1 MSESA
6 ENPSPLPR
14 RTRVACKACHARRV
28 KCDAGDGQPCWHCR
42 TRNTTCELIESRRGK
57 YTRQS
62 RGQAKDRRVSRRLR
76 ETREPS
82 TDVVQSSPDIAL
94 NTPNSISSPNGQDAP
109 QPQDEDT
116 NAAFPQPNLSQQT
129 QTQANVRSYCLGD
142 SNSLSYI
149 IEMICSPRG
158 GVAEPVKVHYPIP
171 ASIADRAVLPNRPQ
185 VEVTSL
191 QEALIMPP
199 RNIADR
205 LISAF
210 FNLMHPAFP
219 VLNRRVFIE
228 QYELGQASPLLLQ
241 AVFLIAVTLCDD
253 TLIQDA
259 GFTDRATARKT
270 YYLRAKTL
278 YDVDHETD
286 RSNIAS
292 ALSLMGFWWNGP
304 DDQKDSWYWLGC
316 ATTFAQSINMH
327 RSMARSEFSQE
338 TRSLWRRIWWS
349 IYSRDRHTAACL
361 GRPCRIRD
369 EDCDIEP
376 LTEDDLRFDECYDE
390 ELIPTQKDYH
400 ISYFIEMS
408 NLAVILGDIVIGE
421 FSPRRPALECY
432 KAKNLVERLERWHSQ
447 LPECLRE
454 MPPDESLGASFWAS
468 NLQMAYQ
475 NYYILLFR
483 PKVIENLSPEEAE
496 RDVRARMAAD
506 SITRMAEDMLA
517 SGTIRYG
524 QMHLVPAVFG
534 ALSIHTIVICRKDPI
549 RRQLAGN
556 KSRQCILALSELAKP
571 WPVGLWIMRFFVNLF
586 RRLTGQDSAVS
597 GGAIVNVTSRIANSD
612 AESRGHQLNDNM
624 AASSRPEGAEPTMP
638 TAVNNRIQSRDQQA
652 VDFMPQVTDPLACD
666 SFWAGCLDNS
676 IDVDLLL
683 QHGLGPLLP
692 APFGVAP
699 PDTMGL

>member
-1 MSESA
+1 MTESA
-6 ENPSPLPR
+6 ENPSPLPP

-28 KCDAGDGQPCWHCR
+28 KCDATGDGQPCWHCR

-57 YTRQS
+57 YTRTN
-62 RGQAKDRRVSRRLR
+62 AKDRRVARRLR
-76 ETREPS
+76 EARKAA

-94 NTPNSISSPNGQDAP
+94 NTPNSISSPNAP
-109 QPQDEDT
+109 QTQDEDPTTTFQQT
-116 NAAFPQPNLSQQT
+116 NPSQQAQS
-129 QTQANVRSYCLGD
+129 QTNVRSYCLGD

-191 QEALIMPP
+191 QDALIMPP
-199 RNIADR
+199 RNISDR

-210 FNLMHPAFP
+210 LNIMHPAFP
-219 VLNRRVFIE
+219 VLNRRAFAE
-228 QYELGQASPLLLQ
+228 QYRLGQASPLLLQ

-253 TLIQDA
+253 NLIQDA

-270 YYLRAKTL
+270 FYLRAKTL

-286 RSNIAS
+286 RSSIAS

-327 RSMARSEFSQE
+327 RSRPELSPE

-369 EDCDIEP
+369 EDCDVEL
-376 LTEDDLRFDECYDE
+376 LTEEDLRFDECYDD
-390 ELIPTQKDYH
+390 ELIPAQKDYH

-432 KAKNLVERLERWHSQ
+432 KAENLVERLKQWESRV
-447 LPECLRE
+447 PECLKN
-454 MPPDESLGASFWAS
+454 MPPDETLGASFWAS

-586 RRLTGQDSAVS
+586 RRLTGQDSATAS
-597 GGAIVNVTSRIANSD
+597 GTIVNVTSRIGNSD
-612 AESRGHQLNDNM
+612 VESRGSQPNDNM
-624 AASSRPEGAEPTMP
+624 PAPSRDEPTMP
-638 TAVNNRIQSRDQQA
+638 AAVNNRSQSRDQQTA
-652 VDFMPQVTDPLACD
+652 DFLPQVTDPMGYD

-699 PDTMGL
+699 PDSLGL

>member
-1 MSESA
+1 MTESS
-6 ENPSPLPR
+6 ENPSPLPP

-28 KCDAGDGQPCWHCR
+28 KCDAAGDGQPCWHCR

-57 YTRQS
+57 YTRPN
-62 RGQAKDRRVSRRLR
+62 AKERRVARRLR
-76 ETREPS
+76 EARKAS
-82 TDVVQSSPDIAL
+82 TDVVQPSPDIAL
-94 NTPNSISSPNGQDAP
+94 NTPNSSISSPNAP
-109 QPQDEDT
+109 QTQDEDPTVTFQQT
-116 NAAFPQPNLSQQT
+116 NPSQQT

-191 QEALIMPP
+191 QDALIMPP
-199 RNIADR
+199 RNISDR

-210 FNLMHPAFP
+210 LNIMHPAFP
-219 VLNRRVFIE
+219 VLNRRAFAE
-228 QYELGQASPLLLQ
+228 QYRLGQASPLLLQ

-253 TLIQDA
+253 NLIQDA

-270 YYLRAKTL
+270 FYLRAKTL

-286 RSNIAS
+286 RSSIAS

-327 RSMARSEFSQE
+327 RSRPELSPE

-369 EDCDIEP
+369 EDCDVEL
-376 LTEDDLRFDECYDE
+376 LTEEDLRFDECYDD
-390 ELIPTQKDYH
+390 ELIPAQKDYH

-432 KAKNLVERLERWHSQ
+432 KAENLVERLEQWQSR
-447 LPECLRE
+447 LPECLKK
-454 MPPDESLGASFWAS
+454 MPPDETLGASFWAS

-586 RRLTGQDSAVS
+586 RRLTGQDSATAS
-597 GGAIVNVTSRIANSD
+597 GTIVNVTSRIGNSD
-612 AESRGHQLNDNM
+612 VESRGNQPNDNM
-624 AASSRPEGAEPTMP
+624 PAPSRDEPTMP
-638 TAVNNRIQSRDQQA
+638 ATVNNRAQPRDQQT
-652 VDFMPQVTDPLACD
+652 VDFMPQVTDPMGYD

-699 PDTMGL
+699 PDTLGL

>member
-1 MSESA
+1 MTESA
-6 ENPSPLPR
+6 ENPSPLPP

-28 KCDAGDGQPCWHCR
+28 KCDATGDGQPCWHCR

-57 YTRQS
+57 YTRPN
-62 RGQAKDRRVSRRLR
+62 AKDRRVARRLR
-76 ETREPS
+76 EARKAA

-94 NTPNSISSPNGQDAP
+94 NTPNSISSPNAP
-109 QPQDEDT
+109 QTQDEDSTATFQQT
-116 NAAFPQPNLSQQT
+116 NPSQQT
-129 QTQANVRSYCLGD
+129 QTQTNVRSYCLGD

-191 QEALIMPP
+191 QDALIMPP
-199 RNIADR
+199 RNISDR

-210 FNLMHPAFP
+210 LNIMHPAFP
-219 VLNRRVFIE
+219 VLNRRAFAE
-228 QYELGQASPLLLQ
+228 QYRLGQASPLLLQ

-253 TLIQDA
+253 NLIQDA

-270 YYLRAKTL
+270 FYLRAKTL

-286 RSNIAS
+286 RSSIAS

-327 RSMARSEFSQE
+327 RSRPELSQE

-369 EDCDIEP
+369 EDCDVEL
-376 LTEDDLRFDECYDE
+376 LTEEDLRFDECYDD
-390 ELIPTQKDYH
+390 ELIPAQKDYH

-432 KAKNLVERLERWHSQ
+432 KAENLVERLEQWQSR
-447 LPECLRE
+447 LPECLKK
-454 MPPDESLGASFWAS
+454 MPPDETLGASFWAS

-586 RRLTGQDSAVS
+586 RRLTGQDSATA
-597 GGAIVNVTSRIANSD
+597 GGTIVNVTSRIGNSD
-612 AESRGHQLNDNM
+612 AESRGSQPNDNM
-624 AASSRPEGAEPTMP
+624 PAPSRPEGPETTMP
-638 TAVNNRIQSRDQQA
+638 TAVNNRTQSRDQQT
-652 VDFMPQVTDPLACD
+652 VDFMPQVTDPLGYD

-699 PDTMGL
+699 PDTLGL

>member
-62 RGQAKDRRVSRRLR
+62 RGQPKDRRVSRRLR

-116 NAAFPQPNLSQQT
+116 SAGFPQPNVSQQT
-129 QTQANVRSYCLGD
+129 QTQTNARSYCLGD

-191 QEALIMPP
+191 QDALIMPP
-199 RNIADR
+199 RNISDR
-205 LISAF
+205 LISSF
-210 FNLMHPAFP
+210 FNIMHPAFP
-219 VLNRRVFIE
+219 VVNRRVFIE
-228 QYELGQASPLLLQ
+228 QYKLGQASPLLLQ

-253 TLIQDA
+253 NLIQDA
-259 GFTDRATARKT
+259 GFLDRATARKT

-304 DDQKDSWYWLGC
+304 DDQKDSWYC
-316 ATTFAQSINMH
+316 
-327 RSMARSEFSQE
+327 MARSELSQE

-369 EDCDIEP
+369 EDCDIEL

-390 ELIPTQKDYH
+390 ELIPSQKDHH

-432 KAKNLVERLERWHSQ
+432 KAKNLVERLEQWHSK

-483 PKVIENLSPEEAE
+483 PKVIENLSPEETE

-586 RRLTGQDSAVS
+586 RRLTGQDSAVP
-597 GGAIVNVTSRIANSD
+597 GGAIVNVTSRIGNSD
-612 AESRGHQLNDNM
+612 VDSRGSQPTDNVPIPTR
-624 AASSRPEGAEPTMP
+624 SEGTEPAIP
-638 TAVNNRIQSRDQQA
+638 AVANNRAQSQDQHA
-652 VDFMPQVTDPLACD
+652 VDFMPQVSDPLGYD

>member
-1 MSESA
+1 MTESA
-6 ENPSPLPR
+6 ENPSPLP

-28 KCDAGDGQPCWHCR
+28 KCDATGDGQPCWHCR

-57 YTRQS
+57 YTRQT
-62 RGQAKDRRVSRRLR
+62 AKDRRVARRRLR
-76 ETREPS
+76 EAQERS
-82 TDVVQSSPDIAL
+82 IDVVQSSPDIAL
-94 NTPNSISSPNGQDAP
+94 NTPNSISSPNAP
-109 QPQDEDT
+109 QTQDEDPTATFQQT
-116 NAAFPQPNLSQQT
+116 NPSQQT
-129 QTQANVRSYCLGD
+129 QTQTNVRSYCLGD

-191 QEALIMPP
+191 QDALIMPP
-199 RNIADR
+199 RNISDR

-210 FNLMHPAFP
+210 LNIMHPAFP
-219 VLNRRVFIE
+219 VLNRRAFAE
-228 QYELGQASPLLLQ
+228 QYRLGQASPLLLQ

-253 TLIQDA
+253 NLIQDA

-270 YYLRAKTL
+270 FYLRAKTL

-286 RSNIAS
+286 RSSIAS

-327 RSMARSEFSQE
+327 RSRPELSPE

-369 EDCDIEP
+369 EDCDVEL
-376 LTEDDLRFDECYDE
+376 LTEEDLRFDECYDD
-390 ELIPTQKDYH
+390 ELIPAQKDYH

-432 KAKNLVERLERWHSQ
+432 KAENLVERLEQWQSR
-447 LPECLRE
+447 LPECLKK
-454 MPPDESLGASFWAS
+454 MPPDETLGASFWAS

-586 RRLTGQDSAVS
+586 RRLTGQDSATA
-597 GGAIVNVTSRIANSD
+597 GGTIVNVTSRIGNSD
-612 AESRGHQLNDNM
+612 AESRGSQPNDNM
-624 AASSRPEGAEPTMP
+624 PAPSRPEGPETTMP
-638 TAVNNRIQSRDQQA
+638 AAVNNRAQSRDQQT
-652 VDFMPQVTDPLACD
+652 VDFMPQVTDPMGYD

-699 PDTMGL
+699 PDTLGL

>member
-94 NTPNSISSPNGQDAP
+94 NTPNSISSSNGQDAP

-116 NAAFPQPNLSQQT
+116 NADFPQPNVSQQPQT
-129 QTQANVRSYCLGD
+129 QTNARSYCLGD

-191 QEALIMPP
+191 QDALIMPP
-199 RNIADR
+199 RGIADR
-205 LISAF
+205 LVSAF
-210 FNLMHPAFP
+210 FNIMHPAFP

-228 QYELGQASPLLLQ
+228 QYKLGQASPLLLQ

-253 TLIQDA
+253 NLIQDA

-270 YYLRAKTL
+270 YYVRAKAL
-278 YDVDHETD
+278 YDVDHEMD

-327 RSMARSEFSQE
+327 RSMAGSELSQE
-338 TRSLWRRIWWS
+338 TRLLWRRIWWS

-390 ELIPTQKDYH
+390 ELIPAQKDYH

-432 KAKNLVERLERWHSQ
+432 KAENLVKRLEQWHSQ

-454 MPPDESLGASFWAS
+454 MPPDESLGALFWAS

-597 GGAIVNVTSRIANSD
+597 GGAIVNVTSRIGNSD
-612 AESRGHQLNDNM
+612 AESRGNQLNDNI
-624 AASSRPEGAEPTMP
+624 ATSSRPGGAEPIMP
-638 TAVNNRIQSRDQQA
+638 TAMNNRVQSRDQQI
-652 VDFMPQVTDPLACD
+652 VDFMPQVTDPLASD

>member
-1 MSESA
+1 MTESS
-6 ENPSPLPR
+6 ENPSPLP

-62 RGQAKDRRVSRRLR
+62 AKARRVARRLR
-76 ETREPS
+76 EAQESS
-82 TDVVQSSPDIAL
+82 TDVVQSSPEIAL
-94 NTPNSISSPNGQDAP
+94 NTPNSIPSPNAP
-109 QPQDEDT
+109 QTQDEDPTTTFQQT
-116 NAAFPQPNLSQQT
+116 NPPQQAQT
-129 QTQANVRSYCLGD
+129 QTNVKSYCLGD

-191 QEALIMPP
+191 QDALIMPP
-199 RNIADR
+199 RNISDR

-210 FNLMHPAFP
+210 LNIMHPAFP
-219 VLNRRVFIE
+219 VLNRRAFAE
-228 QYELGQASPLLLQ
+228 QYRLGQASPLLLQ

-253 TLIQDA
+253 NLIQDA

-270 YYLRAKTL
+270 FYLRAKTL

-286 RSNIAS
+286 RSGIAS

-327 RSMARSEFSQE
+327 RSRPELSPE

-369 EDCDIEP
+369 EDCDIES
-376 LTEDDLRFDECYDE
+376 LTEDDLRFDECYDD
-390 ELIPTQKDYH
+390 ELIPAQKDYH

-421 FSPRRPALECY
+421 FSPRRPPLECY
-432 KAKNLVERLERWHSQ
+432 KCENLVERLKQWESR
-447 LPECLRE
+447 LPECLKK

-586 RRLTGQDSAVS
+586 RRLTGQDSPTA
-597 GGAIVNVTSRIANSD
+597 GGTIVNVTSRIGNSD
-612 AESRGHQLNDNM
+612 AESRGTQPNDNM
-624 AASSRPEGAEPTMP
+624 PAPSRPGGDEPTMP
-638 TAVNNRIQSRDQQA
+638 AAVNNRAQSRDQQT
-652 VDFMPQVTDPLACD
+652 VDFMPQVTDPLGYD

-683 QHGLGPLLP
+683 QHGLCPLLP

-699 PDTMGL
+699 PDTIGL

>member
-1 MSESA
+1 
-6 ENPSPLPR
+6 
-14 RTRVACKACHARRV
+14 
-28 KCDAGDGQPCWHCR
+28 
-42 TRNTTCELIESRRGK
+42 
-57 YTRQS
+57 
-62 RGQAKDRRVSRRLR
+62 
-76 ETREPS
+76 
-82 TDVVQSSPDIAL
+82 
-94 NTPNSISSPNGQDAP
+94 
-109 QPQDEDT
+109 
-116 NAAFPQPNLSQQT
+116 
-129 QTQANVRSYCLGD
+129 
-142 SNSLSYI
+142 
-149 IEMICSPRG
+149 
-158 GVAEPVKVHYPIP
+158 
-171 ASIADRAVLPNRPQ
+171 
-185 VEVTSL
+185 
-191 QEALIMPP
+191 MPP

-210 FNLMHPAFP
+210 FNIMHPAFP

-228 QYELGQASPLLLQ
+228 QYKLGQASPLLLQ

-253 TLIQDA
+253 NLIQDA
-259 GFTDRATARKT
+259 GFADRATARKT
-270 YYLRAKTL
+270 YYIRAKTL

-376 LTEDDLRFDECYDE
+376 LTEDDLCFDECYDE
-390 ELIPTQKDYH
+390 ELIPAQKDYH

-483 PKVIENLSPEEAE
+483 PKAIENLSPEEVE

-524 QMHLVPAVFG
+524 QMHL
-534 ALSIHTIVICRKDPI
+534 
-549 RRQLAGN
+549 
-556 KSRQCILALSELAKP
+556 
-571 WPVGLWIMRFFVNLF
+571 
-586 RRLTGQDSAVS
+586 
-597 GGAIVNVTSRIANSD
+597 
-612 AESRGHQLNDNM
+612 
-624 AASSRPEGAEPTMP
+624 
-638 TAVNNRIQSRDQQA
+638 
-652 VDFMPQVTDPLACD
+652 
-666 SFWAGCLDNS
+666 
-676 IDVDLLL
+676 
-683 QHGLGPLLP
+683 
-692 APFGVAP
+692 
-699 PDTMGL
+699 